1 MLGSVSLAESDETTK
16 ASRDDDEQHD

>member
-1 MLGSVSLAESDETTK
+1 MLGSVSLAESDETAQ

>member
-1 MLGSVSLAESDETTK
+1 MLGSVSLAESDETTQ